1 MLVLPDIFMSD
12 LSLKADDANRLFDD
26 KAKKQSIKEMKI
38 LQAAMKQTTE
48 TKESTLR
55 FENTDKSS
63 MWETYSDGGRVTK
76 NQMSWV
82 TVCNCL

>member
-1 MLVLPDIFMSD
+1 MLVLSHIFMSD

-48 TKESTLR
+48 TIESTLR

-63 MWETYSDGGRVTK
+63 M
-76 NQMSWV
+76 
-82 TVCNCL
+82 

>member
-38 LQAAMKQTTE
+38 LQAAMKQTIE
-48 TKESTLR
+48 TIESTLR